1 MSAPETRTVTLKTP
15 IKRGEEDIK
24 TVTLREPRAGEL
36 RGLDNFSVLRM
47 DITAHRTLVPR
58 ISNMTANEFDALP
71 PKDLLAV
78 QQEVVAFF
86 TE

>member
-1 MSAPETRTVTLKTP
+1 METRTVTLKTP
-15 IKRGEEDIK
+15 IKRGENEIK
-24 TVTLREPRAGEL
+24 EVQLREPKSGEL

-47 DITAHRTLVPR
+47 DVNAHRTLVPR
-58 ISNMTANEFDALP
+58 ISNLTANEFDALP

>member
-1 MSAPETRTVTLKTP
+1 METRTVTLKTP
-15 IKRGEEDIK
+15 IKRGENEIK
-24 TVTLREPRAGEL
+24 EVQLREPKSGEL

-47 DITAHRTLVPR
+47 DVNTHRTLVPR
-58 ISNMTANEFDALP
+58 ISNLTANEFDALP